1 MSESPESTWG
11 WVRDMSGVCVNFTHR
26 ATPEAILSSFGAS
39 AECLEEI
46 TLEQA
51 QEALGPP
58 SNHSLVRAGTSGD
71 WGFCIETFGGIS
83 VRRDVLAEL
92 SSRSRSIT
100 ASCGADAFHVVA
112 SWQNGEEVETF
123 EPGYRPS
130 LRAKSLHPLW
140 DETDMVSSRNPGVSA
155 IVAAF
160 SAISDKTGVSIPF
173 ELAAGPLLS
182 GVAPMRGSTTQNQED
197 GARKNLGRKLTDLQ
211 FPSVSE

>member
-1 MSESPESTWG
+1 M
-11 WVRDMSGVCVNFTHR
+11 CVNFTHR

-39 AECLEEI
+39 VECLEEI

-51 QEALGPP
+51 QQALGPP
-58 SNHSLVRAGTSGD
+58 RNHSLVRAGMSGD
-71 WGFCIETFGGIS
+71 WGFCIETFGVIS

-160 SAISDKTGVSIPF
+160 SAIADKTGVSIPF

-182 GVAPMRGSTTQNQED
+182 GVAPMRDSSTQNQEN
-197 GARKNLGRKLTDLQ
+197 GARKNLGRKLPGLQ